1 MSVCTFTVF
10 FCCCGGGLK
19 LLHFEKY
26 ASIIVRKYKK
36 NTTQIIVKNTSL
48 KGNMINGINRLGNG
62 IGNQSLKL
70 RRGRVHEGCWA
81 KWIFET
87 EELPRAQCKINE
99 DYLEWII
106 QSYSSIFFK
115 EGEERKSLS
124 FAWSIFLSLMM
135 TLLLPLK
142 STFDNWQYLNKD
154 TV

>member
-1 MSVCTFTVF
+1 MAGPTSGHGVFLTTNCQTNPLIQVNVIFLADVGWPLVEMSVCTFTVC

-26 ASIIVRKYKK
+26 ASIIVRKYKR

-87 EELPRAQCKINE
+87 EELPRARCKINE

-106 QSYSSIFFK
+106 QSYSSIFF
-115 EGEERKSLS
+115 
-124 FAWSIFLSLMM
+124 
-135 TLLLPLK
+135 
-142 STFDNWQYLNKD
+142 
-154 TV
+154 

>member
-1 MSVCTFTVF
+1 
-10 FCCCGGGLK
+10 
-19 LLHFEKY
+19 
-26 ASIIVRKYKK
+26 
-36 NTTQIIVKNTSL
+36 
-48 KGNMINGINRLGNG
+48 MINGINRLGNG
-62 IGNQSLKL
+62 IGNQSLKV
-70 RRGRVHEGCWA
+70 RGGRVHEGCWA

-87 EELPRAQCKINE
+87 EELPRAQYKINE

-124 FAWSIFLSLMM
+124 WSIFLSLMM

-154 TV
+154 VV

>member
-1 MSVCTFTVF
+1 MGWPLVEMFVCTFTVF

-26 ASIIVRKYKK
+26 PSIIVRKYKK

-106 QSYSSIFFK
+106 QSYSSIFFLKK
-115 EGEERKSLS
+115 EKKERACHEVFSSLWWWPC
-124 FAWSIFLSLMM
+124 FY
-135 TLLLPLK
+135 P
-142 STFDNWQYLNKD
+142 
-154 TV
+154 